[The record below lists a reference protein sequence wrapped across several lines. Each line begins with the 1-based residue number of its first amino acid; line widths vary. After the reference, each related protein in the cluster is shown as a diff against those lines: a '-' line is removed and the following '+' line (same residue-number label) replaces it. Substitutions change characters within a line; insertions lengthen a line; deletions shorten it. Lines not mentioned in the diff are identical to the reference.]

1 MSMTDPV
8 ADFLTRIR
16 NGIKAAHEEVE
27 IPASRLK
34 REMARILVEQGYIAG
49 FDEAPGVPG
58 SASDK
63 LLIKLKYT
71 DDRTSVISGLRR
83 VSRPGQRTYVDAKHI
98 PKVLGGMGTTIV
110 STSQGV
116 MTGHDARRAGV
127 GGEVVAEVWESMSRI
142 GKKTIPIPAGVNVT
156 VEPEVVRVAGP
167 RGDLSERKSRAIEV
181 RQEGEE
187 LLVTRPTDRAEHRA
201 LHGLTRSLVA
211 NMVEG
216 VTSGFAKTLEIQGVG
231 YRAQLKGSDLEL
243 ALGYSHP
250 VPIKAPQG
258 IEFEVPQPTRVIV
271 KGNSKQQVGEIA
283 AIIRKQRPPEPYKGK
298 GIRYQGEYVARKV
311 GKRA

>member
-1 MSMTDPV
+1 
-8 ADFLTRIR
+8 
-16 NGIKAAHEEVE
+16 
-27 IPASRLK
+27 
-34 REMARILVEQGYIAG
+34 
-49 FDEAPGVPG
+49 
-58 SASDK
+58 
-63 LLIKLKYT
+63 
-71 DDRTSVISGLRR
+71 
-83 VSRPGQRTYVDAKHI
+83 
-98 PKVLGGMGTTIV
+98 
-110 STSQGV
+110 
-116 MTGHDARRAGV
+116 
-127 GGEVVAEVWESMSRI
+127 MSRI
-142 GKKTIPIPAGVNVT
+142 GKKPIPVPSSVTVT

-167 RGDLSERKSRAIEV
+167 RGTLEERKSRAIDV

-187 LLVTRPTDRAEHRA
+187 LLVTRPTDRSEHRA

-216 VTSGFAKTLEIQGVG
+216 VTSGFTKTLEIQGVG
-231 YRAQLKGSDLEL
+231 YRAQLRGRDLEL

-250 VPIKAPQG
+250 VPIKAPEG

-298 GIRYQGEYVARKV
+298 GIRYEGEYVARKV